1 VNYHNFQNSPYVIT
15 VAATDD
21 YGYVAPFSNPGAA
34 LLVSAPG
41 SLHYTDDRVGTSGWS
56 AGDYVTVAGTSYA
69 APVVS
74 GVVALMLDANPALG
88 YRDVQEIL
96 VYAARQTDKLNPGWD
111 WNGAQNW
118 NGGGLHFS
126 HDYGFGLVDATAA
139 VRLAESWQ
147 KQSTYANLVSASAS
161 HTDNAKIPDGAGSL
175 ASTVDFASSVNVDR
189 VVVDLSITHARPG
202 DLVVTLTSPSGTTAV
217 LAANPA
223 NGTGTGIVF
232 QTSANAF
239 WGEDSKGQWTLTLAD
254 TANGGIGTLN
264 GWKLTALGD
273 APSVPTVYIYTDA
286 FASLADPARSILHD
300 ASGTATLNTAAVAG
314 ASSID
319 LRPGT
324 ISTIA
329 GRALEIDSATVIKNA
344 WAGDGND
351 TIVANHAGNTIQ
363 GGRGNDTIVS
373 GEGADTL
380 YGGPGNDLF
389 VFKLLDDDVDRVGD
403 FADGSDVIDFRFLL
417 ASLGYA
423 GTDAMADGWISLAQ
437 NASGGTDVIVDPH
450 DGRAPMTVVTVA
462 GLLPAQFQE
471 GIDFW
476 TTAAHA

>member
-1 VNYHNFQNSPYVIT
+1 
-15 VAATDD
+15 
-21 YGYVAPFSNPGAA
+21 
-34 LLVSAPG
+34 
-41 SLHYTDDRVGTSGWS
+41 
-56 AGDYVTVAGTSYA
+56 
-69 APVVS
+69 
-74 GVVALMLDANPALG
+74 
-88 YRDVQEIL
+88 
-96 VYAARQTDKLNPGWD
+96 
-111 WNGAQNW
+111 
-118 NGGGLHFS
+118 
-126 HDYGFGLVDATAA
+126 
-139 VRLAESWQ
+139 
-147 KQSTYANLVSASAS
+147 
-161 HTDNAKIPDGAGSL
+161 
-175 ASTVDFASSVNVDR
+175 